1 MLNLNCKGKFIDL
14 KTPKVMGILNITPDS
29 FYDGGK
35 YAAADNAVKQA
46 ERMIGEG
53 AAIIDI
59 GAVSTRPNAGEISET
74 EEWSRLKD
82 ILPVVRKKFPEIIIS
97 VDTWR
102 STIAKNAVDEGAEI
116 INDISGGQF
125 DNEMFKTVAA
135 LKVTYIMMHT
145 QGRPENMQ
153 QNPHYENV
161 VDDILKYFIE
171 NLKKLTLLGV
181 TGNIILDP
189 GFGFGKT
196 VDQNYR
202 LLHQFQRFR
211 NAGFPVLAGVSRKS
225 MINRVLGT
233 QPAEA
238 LNGTTVLNTIALLN
252 GADILRVHDVKEAV
266 ETVKLVDFYRKST
279 EQPLFGLDF

>member
-1 MLNLNCKGKFIDL
+1 
-14 KTPKVMGILNITPDS
+14 
-29 FYDGGK
+29 
-35 YAAADNAVKQA
+35 
-46 ERMIGEG
+46 MIGEG

-74 EEWSRLKD
+74 EEWLRLRD
-82 ILPVVRKKFPEIIIS
+82 ILPVVRKKFPEVIIS

-102 STIAKNAVDEGAEI
+102 STIAKNAVDEGADI

-135 LKVTYIMMHT
+135 LKVAYIMMHT

-171 NLKKLTLLGV
+171 NLKKLALLGV
-181 TGNIILDP
+181 TENIILDP

-202 LLHQFQRFR
+202 LLSSLERFR
-211 NAGFPVLAGVSRKS
+211 NTGFPVLAGVSRKS
-225 MINRVLGT
+225 MINRVLEI
-233 QPAEA
+233 QPADA

-266 ETVKLVDFYRKST
+266 EAVKLANFYRKSN
-279 EQPLFGLDF
+279 ERP

>member
-1 MLNLNCKGKFIDL
+1 MLSLNCKGKLLEL
-14 KTPKVMGILNITPDS
+14 KTPAVMGILNITPDS

-74 EEWSRLKD
+74 EEWSRLRD

-125 DNEMFKTVAA
+125 DNEMYKTVAA
-135 LKVTYIMMHT
+135 LKVAYIMMHT

-171 NLKKLTLLGV
+171 NLKKLALLGV
-181 TGNIILDP
+181 TENIILDP

-202 LLHQFQRFR
+202 LLSSLERFR
-211 NAGFPVLAGVSRKS
+211 NTGFPVLAGVSRKS
-225 MINRVLGT
+225 MINRVLEI
-233 QPAEA
+233 QPADA

-252 GADILRVHDVKEAV
+252 GADILRVHDVKAAV
-266 ETVKLVDFYRKST
+266 EVIKLVNFYRKSN
-279 EQPLFGLDF
+279 ERP